1 MIRMG
6 DSEPARG
13 KIQQRDQIALVTRK
27 VFVRTAQ
34 CSAANFA
41 QPDLGSAVSFTWQK
55 SSYCGYN
62 GDCVEV
68 ADMGRQIGVRDSKAG
83 SASPVLRFDRDA
95 WAAFVTALKGG
106 VR

>member
-1 MIRMG
+1 MAVENPVGRPFYG
-6 DSEPARG
+6 RAGGAS
-13 KIQQRDQIALVTRK
+13 
-27 VFVRTAQ
+27 
-34 CSAANFA
+34 SANFA

>member
-1 MIRMG
+1 MAVENPVGRPFYG
-6 DSEPARG
+6 RAGGGS
-13 KIQQRDQIALVTRK
+13 
-27 VFVRTAQ
+27 
-34 CSAANFA
+34 SANFA

-83 SASPVLRFDRDA
+83 SASPVLRFDRAA
-95 WAAFVTALKGG
+95 WAAFVAGLKGG
-106 VR
+106 AR

>member
-1 MIRMG
+1 MAVENPVGRPFYG
-6 DSEPARG
+6 RAGGRS
-13 KIQQRDQIALVTRK
+13 
-27 VFVRTAQ
+27 
-34 CSAANFA
+34 SANFA

-83 SASPVLRFDRDA
+83 SASPVLRFDRAA
-95 WAAFVTALKGG
+95 WAAFVTGLKGG

>member
-1 MIRMG
+1 VENPVGRPFYG
-6 DSEPARG
+6 RAGGAS
-13 KIQQRDQIALVTRK
+13 
-27 VFVRTAQ
+27 
-34 CSAANFA
+34 SANFA

-95 WAAFVTALKGG
+95 WAALVTGLKGG

>member
-1 MIRMG
+1 MAVENPVGRPFYG
-6 DSEPARG
+6 RAGGAS
-13 KIQQRDQIALVTRK
+13 
-27 VFVRTAQ
+27 
-34 CSAANFA
+34 SANFA

-95 WAAFVTALKGG
+95 WAAFVTGLKGG